1 VTPIPDASDVLRELN
16 AQFRRRGPSPE
27 AAMIAVT
34 PFLEARDEE
43 IARLRRQ
50 LAEENDETS

>member
-1 VTPIPDASDVLRELN
+1 VTIPDAADVLRALT
-16 AQFRRRGPSPE
+16 AQFRQRGPSPE

-43 IARLRRQ
+43 IARLRRL
-50 LAEENDETS
+50 LADEDDESS

>member
-1 VTPIPDASDVLRELN
+1 VTIPDAADVLRALT
-16 AQFRRRGPSPE
+16 AQFRQRGPSPE

-50 LAEENDETS
+50 LAEENGESS